1 MLKGVPTTHRSR
13 KLRSATKEG
22 NTSRGA
28 PNWAAWARET
38 GGHSWGTA
46 EVAVRRISSLSPCP
60 SISCNQRQVWGFVIH
75 RTLGTIQKRRLF
87 FFFLMAMVSL
97 RYTDLWSLEEV
108 CNDSQR
114 AYLPPRLLWVLDAV
128 AHLCWNLPCYTP
140 DCILRIWDASKSV
153 VLH

>member
-75 RTLGTIQKRRLF
+75 RTLGTIQKRRHF
-87 FFFLMAMVSL
+87 FFFNGHGELKI
-97 RYTDLWSLEEV
+97 YWSVKFRRGLQWQSEGISAPKTALGPW
-108 CNDSQR
+108 CRGPSMLKP
-114 AYLPPRLLWVLDAV
+114 ALLYSW
-128 AHLCWNLPCYTP
+128 
-140 DCILRIWDASKSV
+140 
-153 VLH
+153 LHTQNMRCF